1 LIQGREEDEM
11 NNGSKLIMHACP
23 RCGGAAYLEDP
34 RDGDWRCLQCARTV
48 PSPDVAAARR
58 NQMAA
63 ERQAA

>member
-1 LIQGREEDEM
+1 M

-58 NQMAA
+58 SQIEQ